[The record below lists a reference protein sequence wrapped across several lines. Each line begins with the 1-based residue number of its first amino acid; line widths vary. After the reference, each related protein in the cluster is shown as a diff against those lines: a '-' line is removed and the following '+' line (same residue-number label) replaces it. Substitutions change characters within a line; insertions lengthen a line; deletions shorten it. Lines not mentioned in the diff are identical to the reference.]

1 MRMKK
6 INIILV
12 ALIAGLT
19 ACTAVQPLDYTPA
32 AKERP
37 ADYLENLLAFKAKKT
52 HKVSVAMIATTAEA
66 PTRANQHLTAYPD
79 SLDYIAIVGDKPLH
93 STIAEEMASVRNL
106 GTKVLHMVDYG
117 MAWDA
122 WFAEHLELEEGF
134 LQVLKTYT
142 DNQLASLDAYPY
154 DGIII
159 SYTGK
164 TVTDIEAS
172 AQKQFMDECL
182 GWVKQHE
189 GKTVLFR
196 GYARNLT
203 DNSFLKNCEYLI
215 VVPGTNAS
223 VGELTVAVNAQLVT
237 GVPKDR
243 IMVEIS
249 IPEPV
254 DGEWVGPTGAQGAA
268 WIKDFTAGV
277 GKKGLAFYNAQYD
290 YYHPDGIFPEIR
302 TGINKS
308 NE

>member
-1 MRMKK
+1 MKK
-6 INIILV
+6 VLYIL
-12 ALIAGLT
+12 
-19 ACTAVQPLDYTPA
+19 CTAVIAGCTAVKPLDFTPA
-32 AKERP
+32 PKERS
-37 ADYLENLLAFKAKKT
+37 AEYMENLLAFKAKKT
-52 HKVSVAMIATTAEA
+52 HKVSVAMVATTPAE
-66 PTRANQHLTAYPD
+66 PTIANQHLTAYPD
-79 SLDYIAIVGDKPLH
+79 SLDYIAIVGDKPLY
-93 STIAEEMASVRNL
+93 SGIAAEMADVRTL

-122 WFAEHLELEEGF
+122 WFAENIDLGEGF
-134 LQVLKTYT
+134 IDVLKTYT
-142 DNQLASLDAYPY
+142 DNQLAALNAYDY

-164 TVTDIEAS
+164 TVTDIEER
-172 AQKQFMDECL
+172 AQKQFMDACL

-243 IMVEIS
+243 IMVEVT

-268 WIKDFTAGV
+268 WIKDYTAGV

-290 YYHPDGIFPEIR
+290 YYHQDGIFPEIR